1 MIPLGLHTA
10 VSTAMTVSHFLSLP
24 AATDGLT
31 ETGCTKKA
39 LSLDKGS
46 SI

>member
-1 MIPLGLHTA
+1 MIYLGLRTA
-10 VSTAMTVSHFLSLP
+10 VSTAMTVLCFLSLP

-31 ETGCTKKA
+31 EPKKA